1 MNGLVNKRIKKSD
14 TRENMNFSVISENI
28 DNSECFDTTQMWI
41 YYNNV
46 REALREV
53 LGEDLE
59 DELDEIDISWEDM
72 IECKLFSKEDYERLD
87 IESIADLKQY
97 IISRNESDYD

>member
-1 MNGLVNKRIKKSD
+1 
-14 TRENMNFSVISENI
+14 
-28 DNSECFDTTQMWI
+28 MWI

-46 REALREV
+46 REALREG

-59 DELDEIDISWEDM
+59 DELDEIDISWEDL
-72 IECKLFSKEDYERLD
+72 IECKLFSKEDYEKLD
-87 IESIADLKQY
+87 IESITDLKQY